1 MSWESDVTAAS
12 GFLGAA
18 NQFNSANSKNAA
30 VSTEASY
37 QDTNISNN
45 TQRRAGSL
53 QTSYLQSGIALD
65 PNTAVNNVVTQAY
78 GQGITDIQ
86 RTNANASAQISNN
99 NAAARTAVLSG
110 LGSTALKIF
119 GGNQGSASSGGGS
132 FFGSFL
138 QTGDTNALG
147 QSVGGALDPSPTDPY
162 QPPSWMQ

>member
-18 NQFNSANSKNAA
+18 NQFASANSKNTA
-30 VSTEASY
+30 VNQETTY

-45 TQRRAGSL
+45 AQRRAGSI

-65 PNTAVNNVVTQAY
+65 PNTAVNNVVSQAF

-86 RTNANASAQISNN
+86 RNNANAAATVSNN

-110 LGSTALKIF
+110 LGSSALKLF
-119 GGNQGSASSGGGS
+119 GGNQGGTQSGGS

-147 QSVGGALDPSPTDPY
+147 QSVGGALDPSPVGPY